1 MGSTEGSFSNKR
13 GSETK
18 GALPLYKASTQANM
32 RAQGVFAVCLHR
44 GRFTA
49 TLGIEAAHV
58 AGNENEKA
66 KKSRSPII
74 GGVLS
79 CPMCV
84 FG

>member
-1 MGSTEGSFSNKR
+1 
-13 GSETK
+13 
-18 GALPLYKASTQANM
+18 M
-32 RAQGVFAVCLHR
+32 RAHGVFTVCLHR

-84 FG
+84 VG